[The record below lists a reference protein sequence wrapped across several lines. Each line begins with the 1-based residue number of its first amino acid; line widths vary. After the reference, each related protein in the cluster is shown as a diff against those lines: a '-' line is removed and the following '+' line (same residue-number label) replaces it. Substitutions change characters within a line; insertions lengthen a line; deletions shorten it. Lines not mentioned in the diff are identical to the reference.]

1 MRWSLI
7 PHYYKGNPAEF
18 KPILNNCRSE
28 TIDEKV
34 SFKGLLRNGR
44 RCVVLAEGFFEW
56 KKNVSK
62 TPFFIYQSKPF
73 LHEKH
78 YPNINVEKI
87 LPKIENDNEQKL
99 PLLAM
104 AGLFD
109 VNRYCEVS
117 VLPHPDFRSIQFM

>member
-1 MRWSLI
+1 MRWSLV
-7 PHYYKGNPAEF
+7 PHYFKGNLNEF

-28 TIDEKV
+28 TIDEKP
-34 SFKGLLRNGR
+34 SFKGPLKNGR
-44 RCVVLAEGFFEW
+44 RCVILAEGFFEW

-73 LHEKH
+73 LQEKH
-78 YPNINVEKI
+78 YPNINVEKVFQNTNS
-87 LPKIENDNEQKL
+87 EKL

-109 VNRYCEVS
+109 INQNCEV
-117 VLPHPDFRSIQFM
+117 VFI